1 MTDSTVRNYLAEMN
15 ERQAIVLTNS
25 KVLNRDIKKLA
36 NRGEKFIT
44 ESGVYKLIFKSK
56 KKEAIAFKDWV
67 TDEVLPQIRQT
78 GGYIRYNKYRLLRRN
93 IYVRKYDREITS
105 SISIIYSWTNMLSNN
120 TKTSSVKERG
130 ERTKRAGRHN
140 I

>member
-1 MTDSTVRNYLAEMN
+1 MAILEMN
-15 ERQAIVLTNS
+15 EKQVIKLKNS
-25 KVLNRDIKKLA
+25 NVNMIDFRKLH
-36 NRGEKFIT
+36 NTGENFLT

-56 KKEAIAFKDWV
+56 KKEAERFQDWV

>member
-1 MTDSTVRNYLAEMN
+1 MN
-15 ERQAIVLTNS
+15 SIKKVKLTNS
-25 KVLNRDIKKLA
+25 NVGLTNFRKLH
-36 NRGEKFIT
+36 NTGEVFIT
-44 ESGVYKLIFKSK
+44 ESGVYDLIFKSR